1 MKNYTMHTFAHF
13 VQHCLKMYISWI
25 LSAFSKH
32 EKFILLHIP
41 CGVLLIKTKLMKSKK
56 AFVLFSLYWKLL
68 SLYSKTVCFTC
79 DGLQIYLEI
88 LQYCFDWALQYRY
101 LLTFVNGKIT
111 HRDMCYKNRCQ
122 GNNETRSMHFT
133 RNWLIGRLIWLYMRV
148 WPTDEYQVGCNLCQQ
163 QRNNGI
169 MS

>member
-79 DGLQIYLEI
+79 DGLQIYSIIKSMCLELHTSI
-88 LQYCFDWALQYRY
+88 VTVW
-101 LLTFVNGKIT
+101 
-111 HRDMCYKNRCQ
+111 
-122 GNNETRSMHFT
+122 
-133 RNWLIGRLIWLYMRV
+133 GRAASGLIWILSSWVFGQYSMSNSWDRLLYLPV
-148 WPTDEYQVGCNLCQQ
+148 SKPP
-163 QRNNGI
+163 
-169 MS
+169 